1 MPFSYSHC
9 LHLIDFWV
17 SIYVQKWPEKVLS
30 RNALKTRL
38 FGMQKICIQ
47 FFLQTLLAR
56 TDIAYFSV
64 RWAHAHTHTILGLLV

>member
-9 LHLIDFWV
+9 LHLIDFWA

-38 FGMQKICIQ
+38 FWHAEN
-47 FFLQTLLAR
+47 FLQTLLAR
-56 TDIAYFSV
+56 TDLAYFSV